1 VARQVKPEAHAARRR
16 EILDAALELMHDKGY
31 ERMTV
36 EDVLAK
42 TGMSKGAL
50 YHYFRSKYALL
61 EGVVDAIG
69 EGGMRELQAVVD
81 DPNLGAIDKLHAYFR
96 TEHAWKAE
104 NVTAVSVVMRLR
116 RDEDNALLRQKLAQE
131 SMRTTAPMLEAIIR
145 QGCDEGVF
153 DTDYPHEAAMI
164 ITGMGMHLADAF
176 VDAIE
181 ADGAVGSDVSGP
193 NIQGVLAAYF
203 QAFERVLGAP
213 PGSLASWAKRMVN
226 TPTVRHGAVIG

>member
-1 VARQVKPEAHAARRR
+1 MARQVKPEEYAARRR
-16 EILDAALELMHDKGY
+16 EILDAAVELMDHKGY
-31 ERMTV
+31 DRMTI

-61 EGVVDAIG
+61 EGVVEALG
-69 EGGMRELQAVVD
+69 EAGMRELQAVVGN
-81 DPNLGAIDKLHAYFR
+81 PGLGAIDKLHAYFR

-104 NVTAVSVVMRLR
+104 NVGVVATVMRLR
-116 RDEDNALLRQKLAQE
+116 RADNALLRQKLTQA
-131 SMRTTAPMLEAIIR
+131 SMRTTAPLLEAIIR

-153 DTDYPHEAAMI
+153 DSDYPHEAAMI

-203 QAFERVLGAP
+203 QAFERILGAP
-213 PGSLASWAKRMVN
+213 PGSLASWAKQLASQGTSIR
-226 TPTVRHGAVIG
+226 RA